1 MPEYLHPGV
10 YLEETSA
17 PPSPIPGVPTSTGAF
32 TLEALRVDLERVLR
46 ARVPDWTGGQNSDPG
61 VTIVELFAFLAETLL
76 TSDTVLTD
84 EGRGAARRASA
95 ALSALARTGAR
106 EPACHDPLTRPVFFA
121 GRLLDPATLT
131 AEQDYHREKLRRHN
145 RAVLG
150 YGTVS
155 GLEIRVDDADSGP
168 ASIAIEAGL
177 AIDRAGE
184 EISLPYALRLP
195 LPPDGDAEFVS
206 LRFWEH
212 PSGLAGEIEEACLIA
227 IHPHVPPGA
236 VPLAHLLR
244 STAGW
249 RLDPDYVRPR
259 VSKGL

>member
-1 MPEYLHPGV
+1 MPEYLYPGV

-32 TLEALRVDLERVLR
+32 TLEALRADLEGVLR
-46 ARVPDWTGGQNSDPG
+46 AHVPDWTGGQDSDPG

-76 TSDTVLTD
+76 SSATVLTD

-95 ALSALARTGAR
+95 ALSALAGTGAH
-106 EPACHDPLTRPVFFA
+106 EPACRDPLTRPVFFS

-131 AEQDYHREKLRRHN
+131 AEQNYHREKLRRHN
-145 RAVLG
+145 RALLG

-155 GLEIRVDDADSGP
+155 GLEVRVDDAGSGP
-168 ASIAIEAGL
+168 ASIAIEPGL

-184 EISLPYALRLP
+184 EISLPCALCLP
-195 LPPDGDAEFVS
+195 LPADGDAAFVS

-227 IHPHVPPGA
+227 IHPHVAPGA
-236 VPLAHLLR
+236 VPLARLLGPPG
-244 STAGW
+244 GW
-249 RLDPDYVRPR
+249 RVDPDYERPR
-259 VSKGL
+259 VAKGS